1 MGQVRG
7 GAQRHHRKLPGAEKP
22 PDGPGGGVRLGYG
35 HRGGGPAAGILLYRG
50 CAGGHPEGDRP
61 GRGQLCPG
69 HPLRGLPGKAV
80 RRAQGQ
86 PLIIGVGQGENFIA
100 SDVPA
105 ILSYTRD
112 IYRLKDREIAVLT
125 RESIAFYNQ
134 ELDPIQKESERI
146 QWDIDAAEKG
156 GYEHFMMKEIYEQPE
171 ALRKTIS
178 PASGRERSSWMTS
191 PSPGSRSRTS
201 ARCASCLRH
210 GLPCG
215 VVAKYAF
222 ERLLKIPLEVD
233 VASEFA
239 IGNPF

>member
-1 MGQVRG
+1 MVVHNGIIENYLELKNRLMGRG
-7 GAQRHHRKLPGAEKP
+7 VEFASDTDTEVVAQLLEYYYTGDVLEAIQKVIARVEGSYAL
-22 PDGPGGGVRLGYG
+22 
-35 HRGGGPAAGILLYRG
+35 GIL
-50 CAGGHPEGDRP
+50 CADCPEK
-61 GRGQLCPG
+61 LF
-69 HPLRGLPGKAV
+69 AV
-80 RRAQGQ
+80 RKDS

-178 PASGRERSSWMTS
+178 PPHPGGKDRPGRHH
-191 PSPGSRSRTS
+191 PHPGADPEHPQGVHRG
-201 ARCASCLRH
+201 LRH

-215 VVAKYAF
+215 CGGQVC
-222 ERLLKIPLEVD
+222 L
-233 VASEFA
+233 
-239 IGNPF
+239 

>member
-1 MGQVRG
+1 MRAGVEFASDTDTEVV
-7 GAQRHHRKLPGAEKP
+7 AQLLEYYYTGDVLEAIQKVIARVEGSYAL
-22 PDGPGGGVRLGYG
+22 
-35 HRGGGPAAGILLYRG
+35 GIL
-50 CAGGHPEGDRP
+50 CADCPEK
-61 GRGQLCPG
+61 LF
-69 HPLRGLPGKAV
+69 AV
-80 RRAQGQ
+80 RKDS

-156 GYEHFMMKEIYEQPE
+156 GYEHFMMKEICEQPE

-178 PASGRERSSWMTS
+178 PRIREGKIVLDDITLTKEQIQDLRKVFIVACGTS
-191 PSPGSRSRTS
+191 YHVG
-201 ARCASCLRH
+201 
-210 GLPCG
+210 GG
-215 VVAKYAF
+215 GQV
-222 ERLLKIPLEVD
+222 RL
-233 VASEFA
+233 
-239 IGNPF
+239 